1 MNSVS
6 DSTSRCIA
14 VAQIN
19 LLVGDIEGN
28 ATAIIEAAIHARDE
42 LGAQAVV
49 FPELAL
55 CGYPPEDL
63 LLRPGMYER
72 MDAAMRHLQA
82 EITGIHALVGF
93 AQKTPA
99 GVYNAAAVI
108 ADGAILAVARKH
120 HLPNYS
126 VFDEK
131 RYFIAANDTC
141 VFELQGVPV
150 GVCICED
157 IWYPE
162 PAAKLRAA
170 GAQLIIN
177 INASPFHKDKGPER
191 ENIVRERV
199 RENAVPILY
208 TNLVGG
214 QDELVFDG
222 ASFVMSAEGEIR
234 QRMPNFEAGIF
245 PLQFDLRDKKLL
257 PRPAPQSFQSGTDQN
272 ALIYQAL
279 VLGVRDFVRKN
290 GFSSVIIGLSGGI
303 DSALTLAIA
312 VDALGA
318 ENVEVVMMPSRYT
331 ADMSVEDATEQARS
345 MKVKYHV
352 LPIEPAFNAFLD
364 ILKEEFSG
372 RPVDTTEENIQARC
386 RGVLLMA
393 ISNKKGKMLLTTGNK
408 SEMAVGYATL
418 YGDMAGG
425 YDVLKDVPKTRVYQ
439 LSHYR
444 NRITAVIPQR
454 VITRPPSAELAPD
467 QKDSDSLP
475 DYDTLDAI
483 LERYVEQDQ
492 GLEDIVAAGFERD
505 TVAQVLQ
512 RVDRNEYKRRQ
523 AAPGVRI
530 SPRAFGRDR
539 RYPIT
544 SGYGRHRTQDDH

>member
-1 MNSVS
+1 MNSINPS
-6 DSTSRCIA
+6 LCIA
-14 VAQIN
+14 VAQLN
-19 LLVGDIEGN
+19 LLVGDIDGN

-63 LLRPGMYER
+63 LLRPDMYKHI
-72 MDAAMRHLQA
+72 DSAMMRLQT
-82 EITGIHALVGF
+82 EIQGIHAIIGF
-93 AQKTPA
+93 AEKTSA

-108 ADGAILAVARKH
+108 RDGEILAVARKH

-131 RYFIAANDTC
+131 RYFIAADDSC
-141 VFELQGVPV
+141 VIEIQGAPV
-150 GVCICED
+150 GISICED

-162 PAAKLRAA
+162 SAAQLRSA

-177 INASPFHKDKGPER
+177 LNASPFHKDKGPER
-191 ENIVRERV
+191 EKIVHQRV
-199 RENAVPILY
+199 RENAIPILY
-208 TNLVGG
+208 ANLVGG

-222 ASFVMSAEGEIR
+222 ASFVMSAEGQIS
-234 QRMPNFEAGIF
+234 QRMPGFEAGIF
-245 PLQFDLRDKKLL
+245 PVHFDLSDKKLIPHPL
-257 PRPAPQSFQSGTDQN
+257 PQTLAIDTDQET
-272 ALIYQAL
+272 LIYQAL
-279 VLGVRDFVRKN
+279 VLGVHDFVRKN
-290 GFSSVIIGLSGGI
+290 GFSGVVIGLSGGI

-318 ENVEVVMMPSRYT
+318 ENIEVVMMPSRYT
-331 ADMSVEDATEQARS
+331 ADMSVEDAAEQARS
-345 MKVKYHV
+345 MNVEYHV
-352 LPIEPAFNAFLD
+352 LPIEPAFNAFLE
-364 ILKEEFSG
+364 ILKEEFAG

-425 YDVLKDVPKTRVYQ
+425 YDVLKDVPKTLVYQ
-439 LSHYR
+439 LARYR
-444 NRITAVIPQR
+444 NQITAIIPQR
-454 VITRPPSAELAPD
+454 VIERPPSAELAPD

-475 DYDTLDAI
+475 DYDILDAI

-505 TVAQVLQ
+505 TVVRVLQ
-512 RVDRNEYKRRQ
+512 LVDRNEYKRRQ
-523 AAPGVRI
+523 AAPGIRI

-539 RYPIT
+539 RYPVT
-544 SGYGRHRTQDDH
+544 SGYGRNRT

>member
-1 MNSVS
+1 MNS
-6 DSTSRCIA
+6 TSHPPSLCIA
-14 VAQIN
+14 VAQLN
-19 LLVGDIEGN
+19 LLVGDIDGN
-28 ATAIIEAAIHARDE
+28 ASAIIKATIQARDE
-42 LGAQAVV
+42 LSAQAVV

-72 MDAAMRHLQA
+72 IDAAMARLQT
-82 EITGIHALVGF
+82 EIQGIHAIVGF
-93 AQKTPA
+93 AEKTPA

-108 ADGAILAVARKH
+108 RDGDILAVARKH
-120 HLPNYS
+120 YLPNYS
-126 VFDEK
+126 VFDEE
-131 RYFIAANDTC
+131 RYFIAADEHC
-141 VFELQGVPV
+141 VIDIQGTAV
-150 GVCICED
+150 GISICED
-157 IWYPE
+157 IWHPE
-162 PAAKLRAA
+162 PAAQLCAN

-191 ENIVRERV
+191 ENIIRERV
-199 RENAVPILY
+199 RENTVPILY
-208 TNLVGG
+208 ANLVGG

-222 ASFVMSAEGEIR
+222 ASFVMSADGRIT
-234 QRMPNFEAGIF
+234 QHMPDFESGVFPVIF
-245 PLQFDLRDKKLL
+245 DTENRKPV
-257 PRPAPQSFQSGTDQN
+257 PRPEAQTLQEHRDQD

-279 VLGVRDFVRKN
+279 VLGVHDFVRKN
-290 GFSSVIIGLSGGI
+290 GFSSVVIGLSGGI

-345 MKVKYHV
+345 MNVEYHV

-364 ILKEEFSG
+364 ILKEEFAG

-425 YDVLKDVPKTRVYQ
+425 YDVLKDVPKTLVYQ
-439 LSHYR
+439 LSNYR
-444 NRITAVIPQR
+444 NRIAAVIPQR
-454 VITRPPSAELAPD
+454 VIERPPSAELAPD

-475 DYDTLDAI
+475 DYDILDAI
-483 LERYVEQDQ
+483 LERYVEQDE

-505 TVAQVLQ
+505 TVVRVLQ
-512 RVDRNEYKRRQ
+512 LVDRNEYKRRQ
-523 AAPGVRI
+523 AAPGIRI

-544 SGYGRHRTQDDH
+544 SGYGRNRT

>member
-1 MNSVS
+1 MNL
-6 DSTSRCIA
+6 TPPTLCIA
-14 VAQIN
+14 VAQLN

-28 ATAIIEAAIHARDE
+28 ATAIIKAASYARDE

-72 MDAAMRHLQA
+72 IDAAMSRLQT
-82 EITGIHALVGF
+82 EIPGIHVIVGF

-108 ADGAILAVARKH
+108 RDGEVLALTRKH
-120 HLPNYS
+120 YLPNYS
-126 VFDEK
+126 VFDEQ
-131 RYFIAANDTC
+131 RYFIASDDMC
-141 VFELQGVPV
+141 VFDLQGIPI

-162 PAAKLRAA
+162 PAARLRAA
-170 GAQLIIN
+170 GAQLILN
-177 INASPFHKDKGPER
+177 LNASPFHKDKGSER
-191 ENIVRERV
+191 ENIVRERA
-199 RENAVPILY
+199 RENIIPILY
-208 TNLVGG
+208 ANLVGG

-222 ASFVMSAEGEIR
+222 ASFVMSAEGQIS
-234 QRMPNFEAGIF
+234 QRMPNFESGVF
-245 PLQFDLRDKKLL
+245 PLQFNFENKKLL
-257 PRPAPQSFQSGTDQN
+257 PRFVEQTFSHETDQN

-290 GFSSVIIGLSGGI
+290 GFNGVVIGLSGGI

-318 ENVEVVMMPSRYT
+318 ENVEVIMMPSRYT
-331 ADMSVEDATEQARS
+331 ADMSIEDATEQART
-345 MKVKYHV
+345 MKVEYHI
-352 LPIEPAFNAFLD
+352 LPIEPAFNAFLG
-364 ILKEEFSG
+364 ILKEEFAG
-372 RPVDTTEENIQARC
+372 HPVDTAEENIQARC

-454 VITRPPSAELAPD
+454 VIERPPSAELAPD

-475 DYDTLDAI
+475 DYAILDAI
-483 LERYVEQDQ
+483 LERYVEQDE
-492 GLEDIVAAGFERD
+492 GLEDIVAAGFERN
-505 TVAQVLQ
+505 TVARVLQ
-512 RVDRNEYKRRQ
+512 LVDRNEYKRRQ
-523 AAPGVRI
+523 AAPGIRI

-544 SGYGRHRTQDDH
+544 SGYGRNRTQDEH